1 MIKLS
6 RTYNDLICPIC
17 LKFKF
22 QYLERLTDEEG
33 EPTSE
38 MLSPYLWENAL
49 MQGTCNPCY
58 IEFLS
63 SLKKN

>member
-22 QYLERLTDEEG
+22 QYLERLADEEG

-38 MLSPYLWENAL
+38 MLSPQMWENAL
-49 MQGTCNPCY
+49 MQGTCNPCNND
-58 IEFLS
+58 ILS
-63 SLKKN
+63 CLKSK